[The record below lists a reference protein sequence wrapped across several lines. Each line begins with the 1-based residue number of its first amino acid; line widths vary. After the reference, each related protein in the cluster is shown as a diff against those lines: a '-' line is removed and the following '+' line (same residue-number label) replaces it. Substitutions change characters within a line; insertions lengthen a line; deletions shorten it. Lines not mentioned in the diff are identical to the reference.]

1 MPLITDI
8 RRLGASRG
16 QTGPDHH
23 LASGGEYRL
32 VVLDDGRRLRVD
44 LEQVARHGLAPGEAV
59 GSRLIAGLEAR
70 DAYRRARERA
80 LRLLAVRPRS
90 AEELRG
96 RLARDRVPPRAI
108 RAAIAALARHGYL
121 DDLAFA
127 RSWIDYR
134 AARGACAAAR
144 LRWELRQKGVA
155 AAVIAR
161 ALQERF
167 GEGTDRARAEEE
179 RSAIALLTR
188 RLPAYR
194 RLPRER
200 RWRRLAGLLERR
212 GFGPAIIARALR
224 AVGSADVLEGPD
236 G

>member
-8 RRLGASRG
+8 RALGASRG

-23 LASGGEYRL
+23 LASGSEYRL

-59 GSRLIAGLEAR
+59 GARLVASLEAR

-96 RLARDRVPPRAI
+96 RLAQDRLPPRAI
-108 RAAIAALARHGYL
+108 RAVIAALARHGYL

-127 RSWIDYR
+127 RSWIDHR
-134 AARGACAAAR
+134 AARDACAAAR
-144 LRWELRQKGVA
+144 LRWELRQKGVSS
-155 AAVIAR
+155 AVIAR

-167 GEGTDRARAEEE
+167 GEGTDRTRAEEE
-179 RSAIALLTR
+179 SAIALINR

-194 RLPRER
+194 HLARER
-200 RWRRLAGLLERR
+200 QWRRLAGLLERR

-224 AVGSADVLEGPD
+224 AAGRADALEGPD